1 MRTKTEAKTDYG
13 YTIIETN
20 SENIDPSQPLYNMT
34 YEAFEMYLADLHKAK
49 LAGEI

>member
-1 MRTKTEAKTDYG
+1 MRINTEVNDNYG

-20 SENIDPSQPLYNMT
+20 SANIDPSQPLYNMT
-34 YEAFEMYLADLHKAK
+34 DDEFEMYLGRLHAAK